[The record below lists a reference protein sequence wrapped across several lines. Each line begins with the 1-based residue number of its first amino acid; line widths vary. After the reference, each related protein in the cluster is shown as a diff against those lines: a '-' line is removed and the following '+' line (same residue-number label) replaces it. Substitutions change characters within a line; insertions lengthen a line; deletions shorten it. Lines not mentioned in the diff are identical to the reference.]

1 MATKKSAKEV
11 IFDNSNWK
19 TRKPRYDVAEAN
31 FGRVLAVRM
40 APGDDLYGTTLKIIK
55 EKGMKAGVI
64 ISVAASLQ
72 RATLRNVWQFPNPWP
87 IKDECRIFTPIEGPL
102 ELLQMSGNITQT
114 ENGEPY
120 LHAHATISMGR
131 PEATCFGG
139 HLVEGCII
147 FSTCEMVIAEI
158 DNLAFMRIM
167 DKQTKVGEVYGIP
180 TGGMSNAEI
189 KKEVAQRKERPSAHG
204 KK

>member
-1 MATKKSAKEV
+1 MATKKTAKEV
-11 IFDNSNWK
+11 IFDNTNWK

-40 APGDDLYGTTLKIIK
+40 APGDDLYGTTLKIVK
-55 EKGMKAGVI
+55 EKGIKAGVI

-87 IKDECRIFTPIEGPL
+87 ISNECRIFTPIEGPL

-114 ENGEPY
+114 EDGEPY
-120 LHAHATISMGR
+120 LHAHVTISMGR

-139 HLVEGCII
+139 HLVEGCTI

-158 DNLAFMRIM
+158 DNLAFLRLM

-189 KKEVAQRKERPSAHG
+189 KKEAARRKARPSPHG